1 MVELDPVL
9 RGSKK
14 RKPLKKTI
22 RIKMARGQK
31 WLCGKCHEHMEE
43 DDFDI
48 HHKDGNPSNDNI
60 RNLVA
65 MHIKCH
71 RKESRKQG
79 KKRSSNPSNIDI
91 HTKWI

>member
-1 MVELDPVL
+1 MVELDPIL

-14 RKPLKKTI
+14 RRSLKKTI
-22 RIKMARGQK
+22 RIKIARGQK
-31 WLCGKCHEHMEE
+31 WLCGKCHERMEK

-48 HHKDGNPSNDNI
+48 HHKDGDHSNDNV

-65 MHIKCH
+65 MHVKCH

-79 KKRSSNPSNIDI
+79 KTRNEKPTNINI
-91 HTKWI
+91 NTKWI